1 MFNLKRIVGLV
12 CLACVPA
19 LVGVVGAGPA
29 SAADE
34 TINLRTVVVPAHGKV
49 FKRRSV
55 PAKMQLSATVNT
67 PASSLK
73 VNPLKRAIIQF
84 PKGLTF
90 HPNNRKT
97 PVCSDK
103 ALSETSNLAAGP
115 AGIVELCPKSVI
127 GTGTAKIYL
136 AKVHEDSALVSD
148 PQLVIFNAGVA
159 KGGLAKMKIY
169 AYSRTT
175 NVGILMHGTVSK
187 KGIINVFIPVLSN
200 DSAVKYFQL
209 NIPGGQLDREDIN
222 VHVHGLDPN
231 YVQAKCASSPLKT
244 NAVFELG
251 ERSYPSGTPTGP
263 TTTVT
268 SPQTTQDCVGKAGTP
283 KLGFNK
289 VNGPSAVKNGKTGSY
304 KVTIKNPGTATV
316 KNVVVTNNRGG
327 KTKAG
332 NIAPGKTKTV
342 SVKAKIKGKKGKK
355 VAVKF
360 TAKAGNVKASTTKQV
375 KVK

>member
-1 MFNLKRIVGLV
+1 MKKYI
-12 CLACVPA
+12 A
-19 LVGVVGAGPA
+19 LVIAMIVPFALVANANAANETVTATTDLSPQAGGNYFKEVT
-29 SAADE
+29 SSSQL
-34 TINLRTVVVPAHGKV
+34 TIRAEVH
-49 FKRRSV
+49 
-55 PAKMQLSATVNT
+55 T
-67 PASSLK
+67 PDDSPK
-73 VNPLKRAIIQF
+73 VNPMKNVKITF
-84 PKGLTF
+84 PSGMTF
-90 HPNNRKT
+90 KPNNSKT
-97 PVCSDK
+97 PVCSDSK
-103 ALSETSNLAAGP
+103 LSPTSNLADPSA
-115 AGIVELCPKSVI
+115 VVSSCSKSVV
-127 GTGTAKIYL
+127 GSGTAAIFL
-136 AKVHEDSALVSD
+136 AKVNLPETLIDDPILV
-148 PQLVIFNAGVA
+148 VFNAGTNGSGQP
-159 KGGLAKMKIY
+159 KLKIY
-169 AYSRTT
+169 GYSKTT
-175 NVGILMHGTVSK
+175 NVGILMTGTL
-187 KGIINVFIPVLSN
+187 KGSVLDIAIPVLSN